1 VSANYHIPVLYSE
14 VLEALQIKPNGI
26 YVDAT
31 FGGGGHS
38 KGILE
43 RLGKDGRLIA
53 FDQDADAK
61 QNIPVDEDRL
71 LFVPHNFKHLQR
83 FLKLYKIDSVDG
95 VLADLG
101 VSSHQFD
108 VGTRGFSTRFDG
120 PLDMRMDTSQVKT
133 AKQVIETYS
142 QKDLQF
148 MFQEFGQVTNSK
160 TLAEFIVKQR
170 ASVKLHTINDFKMFI
185 SSLVKGNPNKYL
197 AQVFQAV
204 RMEVNDE
211 LGVLKEFLSQLP
223 KVLKQGG
230 IAAIITF
237 HSGEDRLVKNFF
249 KEGSFEEVE
258 ENPFA
263 IGSKEKVFKS
273 LTKKPVEASEAE
285 LQRNTRS
292 RSAKLIVVQKL

>member
-1 VSANYHIPVLYSE
+1 MSVNYHIPVLFKE
-14 VLEALQIKPNGI
+14 VLNALQIKPDGV

-43 RLGKDGRLIA
+43 RLGTNGKLIA
-53 FDQDADAK
+53 FDQDPDAAR
-61 QNIPVDEDRL
+61 NIPEGEDRL
-71 LFVPHNFKHLQR
+71 LFVPHNFMHLQR
-83 FLKLYKIDSVDG
+83 FLKLYKIDKVDG
-95 VLADLG
+95 LLADLG

-108 VGTRGFSTRFDG
+108 EGTRGFSTRFDG
-120 PLDMRMDTSQVKT
+120 PLDMRMNINQPKT

-142 QKDLQF
+142 QKELQH

-170 ASVKLHTINDFKMFI
+170 ATVKLNTINDFKIFI

-211 LGVLKEFLSQLP
+211 LGVLKELLRQIP
-223 KVLKQGG
+223 EVLKTGG

-249 KEGSFEEVE
+249 KHGSFEEE
-258 ENPFA
+258 NENPFA
-263 IGSKEKVFKS
+263 IGSKQKVFKP
-273 LTKKPVEASEAE
+273 LTKKPIEASDEE
-285 LQRNTRS
+285 LKANTRS
-292 RSAKLIVVQKL
+292 RSAKLRVVEKL